1 MTERE
6 LKLKIVENMVN
17 NGYHLC
23 GRTIDQLAD
32 MMSLEDWARAEKK
45 FLERG

>member
-6 LKLKIVENMVN
+6 QKIAIVTNMVN

-32 MMSLEDWARAEKK
+32 MMSLEDWIESEKK
-45 FLERG
+45 FLARG

>member
-6 LKLKIVENMVN
+6 QKLAIVENMVN

-32 MMSLEDWARAEKK
+32 MMSLEDWRESEKK
-45 FLERG
+45 FLARG